1 VAVIDFTIERVGY
14 DTILLNSDG
23 GGPYGLLAGSQGFG
37 VGPVVPRFRESS
49 GDGGQYVGDKVGAKS
64 IDLGVLI
71 LGADRLNTGEL
82 IRSLRNLLR
91 WREGEP
97 FARLVASYANG
108 VVLEVPVVY
117 ASGLEHDYSGALP
130 TTFRAT
136 VAVTAA
142 NPFWVAR
149 DAQMFAVTATAGD
162 TEPFL
167 DDMSGLPVA
176 SSNAIGNLLLTNDG
190 DVGADLTVIIVG
202 PSSGATTVLVNGE
215 GYIFEDALAGGE
227 TITVKRS
234 ILGITVTD
242 NLGVNRYASLGNAPL
257 FPQLRSGVNQVAI
270 TMVGATSDSR
280 ISGNFQPRFEGVY

>member
-149 DAQMFAVTATAGD
+149 DAVQFAVSTSDAG

-176 SSNAIGNLLLTNDG
+176 SSNAIGNLLLDNGG
-190 DVGADLTVIIVG
+190 DIGADLTVIIVG

-215 GYIFEDALAGGE
+215 GYIFGSALADGE
-227 TITVKRS
+227 TV
-234 ILGITVTD
+234 TVTRGL
-242 NLGVNRYASLGNAPL
+242 LGVTVVDGTGANRYADLGSSPK
-257 FPQLRSGVNQVAI
+257 FPQLLPGVNQVDV
-270 TMVGATSDSR
+270 TMVGATADSR
-280 ISGNFQPRFEGVY
+280 ISGNYKPRFEGVY